1 MRNRAHFSSKFTNIR
16 TTKKENQ
23 LSIKSISHSVH
34 DPVCLNFLHFILPHS
49 SQRSKKKKRKKLI
62 TYLQT
67 VTRIQNPRSS
77 YFSFHS
83 RICRCT
89 VSYRRSPPPPFQP
102 PSKLLGPNLLRARRR
117 SFCTIL
123 SLPFPKISTG
133 TARLNSTGSTRVKRN
148 WPRRRPFRGRET
160 GRFHAGKGYAVG
172 RAPHL
177 DARCVHLNRLLS
189 LSFLDARADGID
201 ISVEKRDGGGIR
213 GDKGAPGRAR
223 TTRNGPLAKI

>member
-1 MRNRAHFSSKFTNIR
+1 MHIFLPNLPTFEQRKKKTNYQSNPFPIPCTIPFASTSSTSSSHIRAN
-16 TTKKENQ
+16 
-23 LSIKSISHSVH
+23 
-34 DPVCLNFLHFILPHS
+34 DP
-49 SQRSKKKKRKKLI
+49 KKKKRKKLI

-189 LSFLDARADGID
+189 FSLFFGCTRRRHRYFSRKKG
-201 ISVEKRDGGGIR
+201 RR
-213 GDKGAPGRAR
+213 WDKGG
-223 TTRNGPLAKI
+223 